1 MSSLFG
7 GVRGH
12 ENPGLKE
19 ANRRSQLHLARDI
32 NDQRTLADIGAPI
45 RRGRHWIWFTGAAV
59 ALGVV
64 AIVGGRGSTDVPVTA
79 SCSTPAIAVGSSTVT
94 AGDPLAYRVT
104 GPDGPRYVVT
114 LDGQPVRGDAG
125 SLISYAPTDAGPAFA
140 LQQCLSPTLRI
151 AAPAGNGPHRLAVL
165 RVGADGG
172 TTQVADTTVTITGTP

>member
-1 MSSLFG
+1 MSAFFG
-7 GVRGH
+7 GVRGR

-32 NDQRTLADIGAPI
+32 NDERTLAAGAEAPI
-45 RRGRHWIWFTGAAV
+45 RRGRHWIWFTGAAL
-59 ALGVV
+59 ALSVFAV
-64 AIVGGRGSTDVPVTA
+64 IGGHGTDIPVTP
-79 SCSTPAIAVGSSTVT
+79 SCSTPAIAVGTARVV
-94 AGDPLAYRVT
+94 AGDALSYRVT

-125 SLISYAPTDAGPAFA
+125 SLVSYTQTDAGPAFT

-165 RVGADGG
+165 RLGPDGG
-172 TTQVADTTVTITGTP
+172 ARQVADTSVTVTGTP